1 MNNTHL
7 LKTGDNS
14 AKTYFSLQVTF
25 GGSERVCDWDLLIY
39 GGFLTVACH
48 DAWGLCIHIAVR
60 SGSKVW
66 VYVDTL
72 GEARANKKSMF
83 KAWDMQCMEV
93 LEMHLPDVPFS
104 ALVL

>member
-1 MNNTHL
+1 M
-7 LKTGDNS
+7 
-14 AKTYFSLQVTF
+14 
-25 GGSERVCDWDLLIY
+25 
-39 GGFLTVACH
+39 
-48 DAWGLCIHIAVR
+48 
-60 SGSKVW
+60 